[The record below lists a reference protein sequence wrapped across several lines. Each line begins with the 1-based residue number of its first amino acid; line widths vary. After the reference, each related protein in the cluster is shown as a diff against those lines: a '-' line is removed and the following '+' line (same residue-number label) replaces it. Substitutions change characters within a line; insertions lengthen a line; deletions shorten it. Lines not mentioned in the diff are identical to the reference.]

1 MSKEEDSMEDGSA
14 PKRRTLLQ
22 RGLAL
27 LAGAV
32 GLGVAGG
39 AGGDG
44 VPAPGSGGTLRLYGR
59 RCASP
64 RSPRGDGLTRAT
76 HVISSGDLLEG
87 PEGHVVGSFHTNAL
101 CLATPLGPTLA
112 AASNIEFHTFTLESG
127 TLFALA
133 AGPAAAGLGSGA
145 VIGGTGRFAGAR
157 GTYVGQLP
165 SSGPQERGAVEF
177 VFNLSA

>member
-1 MSKEEDSMEDGSA
+1 MEDGSA

-32 GLGVAGG
+32 GLGAAWG
-39 AGGDG
+39 ARGDG
-44 VPAPGSGGTLRLYGR
+44 VSTPGSGSALRLYGR
-59 RCASP
+59 RRAAM

-87 PEGHVVGSFHTNAL
+87 PGGDVVGSFHTNAL

-112 AASNIEFHTFTLESG
+112 APSNIEFHTFALESG

-133 AGPAAAGLGSGA
+133 AGPSAGGLGSGA
-145 VIGGTGRFAGAR
+145 VIGGTGRFEGAR
-157 GTYVGQLP
+157 GSYVGQPP

-177 VFNLSA
+177 IFNLSA